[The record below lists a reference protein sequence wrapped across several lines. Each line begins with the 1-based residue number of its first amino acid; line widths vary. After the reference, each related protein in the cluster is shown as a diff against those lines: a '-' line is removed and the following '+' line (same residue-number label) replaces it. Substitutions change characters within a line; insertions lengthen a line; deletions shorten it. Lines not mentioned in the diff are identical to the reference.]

1 MKGCAD
7 DAPSDLVTVGH
18 VIDAWGLDGGVKIAP
33 YSADAS
39 ALLGTKQW
47 WFDLRGVVRS
57 FDVIAAKPHGA
68 VITARLVGIADRDVA
83 ESLKGA
89 RIAISRTR
97 FPATGDGEYYW
108 VDLIGLDVVNGA
120 GEPLGVVADLIDNG
134 AHQIFVVREDLA
146 DGKTVQRLIP
156 FAGDYVV
163 AVELE
168 ARRIV
173 VDWQKDY

>member
-1 MKGCAD
+1 M
-7 DAPSDLVTVGH
+7 PSDLVTIGH
-18 VIDAWGLDGGVKIAP
+18 VVDAWGLDGGLKIAP

-39 ALLGTKQW
+39 ALLGTKEW
-47 WFDLRGVVRS
+47 WLDLRGVLRS
-57 FDVIAAKPHGA
+57 FDVIVAKRHGA
-68 VITARLVGIADRDVA
+68 AITARLVGIADRDVA

-89 RIAISRTR
+89 RIAISRSR
-97 FPATGDGEYYW
+97 FPAISDGEYYW

-120 GEPLGVVADLIDNG
+120 GEPLGVVADLMDNG
-134 AHQIFVVREDLA
+134 AHQIFVVRQEVT
-146 DGKTVQRLIP
+146 DGKTVERLIP
-156 FAGDYVV
+156 FVGQHVV